1 MLIYWIIALAIVI
14 IDQLVK
20 HWVTIAVALDQA
32 QIVVPGVLSLANIH
46 NDGAAWSTLAGQQ
59 WLLSSISAIAVIVI
73 GYLLVKRPK
82 NAPIQGWGLAFMLAG
97 AAGNLIDRLRLG
109 YVVDMF
115 QLEFVNF
122 PIFNVADSALTI
134 GVLLIFIQLLREE
147 TAHK

>member
-1 MLIYWIIALAIVI
+1 MIYWIIALVIIV

-20 HWVTIAVALDQA
+20 HFVTVTVALNQA
-32 QIVVPGVLSLANIH
+32 HLMIPGVFSLANIH
-46 NDGAAWSTLAGQQ
+46 NNGAAWSTLAGQQ
-59 WLLSSISAIAVIVI
+59 WLLSSISAIAVVVL

>member
-1 MLIYWIIALAIVI
+1 MIYWIIALVI
-14 IDQLVK
+14 IVADQIVK
-20 HWVTIAVALDQA
+20 HWVTVTIALNQA
-32 QIVVPGVLSLANIH
+32 HMVLPGVFSLANIH
-46 NDGAAWSTLAGQQ
+46 NNGAAWSTLAGQQ
-59 WLLSSISAIAVIVI
+59 WLLSSISAIAVVVL
-73 GYLLVKRPK
+73 GYLLVKRPQGV
-82 NAPIQGWGLAFMLAG
+82 PLQGWGLAFMLAG

>member
-1 MLIYWIIALAIVI
+1 LIYWIIALVIIV

-20 HWVTIAVALDQA
+20 HFVTVTVALNQA
-32 QIVVPGVLSLANIH
+32 HLMIPGVFSLANIH
-46 NDGAAWSTLAGQQ
+46 NNGAAWSTLAGQQ
-59 WLLSSISAIAVIVI
+59 WLLSSISAIAVVVL
-73 GYLLVKRPK
+73 GDLLVKRPK